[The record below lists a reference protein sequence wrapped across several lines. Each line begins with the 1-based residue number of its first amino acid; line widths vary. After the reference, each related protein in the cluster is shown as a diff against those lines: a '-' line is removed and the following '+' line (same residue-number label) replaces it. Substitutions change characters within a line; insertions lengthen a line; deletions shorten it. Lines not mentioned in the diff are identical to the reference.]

1 MVQFT
6 IEIAGIAYNIQANFS
21 STESYCRQFITDQT
35 GKHMISVTKED
46 IAAERLN
53 INALDEE
60 QVSEQSGY
68 SDAYLETIALL
79 RKIAE
84 CAPEENSMLIH
95 SSAICVDGNAYLFA
109 APSGTGKSTHA
120 RLWCEMLGD
129 RAVMVND
136 DKPFILRSENV
147 FYVCGSPW
155 NGKHGLGNPIQAP
168 LAGICLLHQAEK
180 NTISKLTAVQALPG
194 VMAQC
199 YIPKK
204 ADSAFAALGMIDELL
219 KSVPIY
225 SLGCNISREAAELS
239 YNTMKFRNS

>member
-53 INALDEE
+53 IDALDEE

-79 RKIAE
+79 RKLAE
-84 CAPEENSMLIH
+84 SAPEGDSMLIH
-95 SSAICVDGNAYLFA
+95 SSAVCVDGKAYLFA

-120 RLWCEMLGD
+120 RLWREMLGD

>member
-1 MVQFT
+1 MVHFSLN
-6 IEIAGIAYNIQANFS
+6 IAGVVYDIHANFP
-21 STESYCRQFITDQT
+21 STKAYCCQFITDQA
-35 GKHMISVTKED
+35 GSCRISVTNKD
-46 IAAERLN
+46 IAAERTSA
-53 INALDEE
+53 NALAIDKNGN
-60 QVSEQSGY
+60 SIIY
-68 SDAYLETIALL
+68 SDAYLETLALL
-79 RKIAE
+79 RKLAE
-84 CAPEENSMLIH
+84 NAPGMDSFLVH
-95 SSAICVDGNAYLFA
+95 GSAICVDGKAYLFS

-120 RLWCEMLGD
+120 RLWREMLGD

>member
-53 INALDEE
+53 IDALDEE

-79 RKIAE
+79 RKLAE
-84 CAPEENSMLIH
+84 SAPEGDSMLIH
-95 SSAICVDGNAYLFA
+95 SSAVCVDGKAYLFA

-120 RLWCEMLGD
+120 RLWREMLGD
-129 RAVMVND
+129 RAVMIND

>member
-53 INALDEE
+53 IDALDEE

-79 RKIAE
+79 RKLAE
-84 CAPEENSMLIH
+84 SAPEGGSMLIH
-95 SSAICVDGNAYLFA
+95 SSAVCVDGKAYLFA

-120 RLWCEMLGD
+120 RLWREMLGD

>member
-21 STESYCRQFITDQT
+21 STEAYCRQFVTDQT

-53 INALDEE
+53 INALDDE
-60 QVSEQSGY
+60 QASERSGY

-79 RKIAE
+79 RKLAE
-84 CAPEENSMLIH
+84 SAPEGDSMLIH
-95 SSAICVDGNAYLFA
+95 SSAVCVDGKAYLFA

-120 RLWCEMLGD
+120 RLWREMLGD
-129 RAVMVND
+129 RAIMVND
-136 DKPFILRSENV
+136 DKPFVVKAENI

-168 LAGICLLHQAEK
+168 LAGICLLHQAET
-180 NTISKLTAVQALPG
+180 NSISKLTAVQALPG

-204 ADSAFAALGMIDELL
+204 ADNAVAALGLIDELL

-225 SLGCNISREAAELS
+225 SLGCDISREAAELS